1 MVEPPTHHRERHP
14 GAYPAPGAVS
24 DGVEDAGAGR
34 GSEQAFLKIGHLE
47 LLHLLHGNFAGPVY
61 PVNPARDPGSRTA
74 SVHCG

>member
-1 MVEPPTHHRERHP
+1 MEVRDSREQRAEARNVHNVLHPRSVAVIGACTDPT
-14 GAYPAPGAVS
+14 
-24 DGVEDAGAGR
+24 
-34 GSEQAFLKIGHLE
+34 KIGHLV

>member
-1 MVEPPTHHRERHP
+1 MLHPRSVAVIGASTDPT
-14 GAYPAPGAVS
+14 
-24 DGVEDAGAGR
+24 
-34 GSEQAFLKIGHLE
+34 KIGHLE